1 MKINT
6 KRIFCCESYALT
18 LGIFELC
25 RISNIFPQQPVIF
38 IIEEY
43 LKECPPKF
51 EFPVVQSQRKVAEI
65 PCGAE
70 DAIICTLVS
79 TDRYQ

>member
-1 MKINT
+1 MKNNLKIKSEEQKTSKKNLMKINT

-25 RISNIFPQQPVIF
+25 RISNIFPQQSLIF

-43 LKECPPKF
+43 LKECPPNF
-51 EFPVVQSQRKVAEI
+51 EFPMVQS
-65 PCGAE
+65 
-70 DAIICTLVS
+70 
-79 TDRYQ
+79 